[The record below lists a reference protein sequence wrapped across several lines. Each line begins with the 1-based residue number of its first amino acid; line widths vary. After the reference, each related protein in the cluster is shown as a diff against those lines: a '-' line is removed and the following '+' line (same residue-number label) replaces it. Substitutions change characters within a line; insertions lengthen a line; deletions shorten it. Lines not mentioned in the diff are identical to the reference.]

1 MNTNDSRR
9 TRLGSPRW
17 IAVGS
22 LALLLFASGCSI
34 KRMAVNAA
42 GNALA
47 GGGTVFAADDD
58 PELIRAAAP
67 FSLKLM
73 ESLLAESPNH
83 RKLLE
88 ATASGFTQYA
98 YAFVQQEAD
107 EMEEIDF
114 EAARSMRLRATRLYL
129 RARDYGLRGL
139 ETHYPGFEQ
148 ALRRDPHTAV
158 RRTRTRDVELVY
170 WTGIAWAAAISAGKD
185 DVYLIAELPQVEALM
200 ERALELR
207 EDFDQ
212 GAIHTFF
219 IQYEMSRSKPLEQR
233 TSQAR
238 RHFQRAVELSGGL
251 DAGPYVSLAEGMAV
265 DLQDAGEFNLLLR
278 QALAIDPKIKPEL
291 RLSNL
296 ILQRRAR
303 WLLSRSEDLFLAPPP
318 GMTEERNH
326 ENHENHEG

>member
-1 MNTNDSRR
+1 
-9 TRLGSPRW
+9 
-17 IAVGS
+17 VGS
-22 LALLLFASGCSI
+22 LALLLAASGCSI

-83 RKLLE
+83 RKLLQ

-107 EMEEIDF
+107 ELEEVDF
-114 EAARSMRLRATRLYL
+114 EAAHAMRLRARRLYL
-129 RARDYGLRGL
+129 RARNYGLRGL

-148 ALRRDPHTAV
+148 ALRRDPQTAV
-158 RRTRTRDVELVY
+158 RQTRARDVELVY

-207 EDFDQ
+207 EDFGQ

-233 TSQAR
+233 TGQAR
-238 RHFQRAVELSGGL
+238 RHFLRAVELSGGL
-251 DAGPYVSLAEGMAV
+251 DAGPYVSMAEGVAV
-265 DLQDAGEFNLLLR
+265 DLQDAVEFNLLLR
-278 QALAIDPKIKPEL
+278 QALAIDPAMKPEL

-296 ILQRRAR
+296 IMQRRAR
-303 WLLSRSEDLFLAPPP
+303 WLLSRSEDLFLAAPNA
-318 GMTEERNH
+318 EERIYEND
-326 ENHENHEG
+326 ENHEH